1 VRDSSLVISLPF
13 SVCVFVFVLSAA
25 AQRAAPAPAAAAGVG
40 DAPAATALPVTRVSL
55 YKNGVG
61 FFEHAGRVTG
71 SQSVAID
78 FTTDQLNDVLQSLTA
93 IDLDGGRIVGAGY
106 NSTTPL
112 EQQLKA
118 LPLALGEDPTAID
131 FYNAI
136 RGARVEVRAG
146 AVTATGRMLKI
157 EVLNNTGGQETRLIT
172 VVSDGGEV
180 RSLALTPATSVL
192 LLDTDLHRDV
202 SRYLQLLA
210 STRNAGL
217 RHLTLRD
224 NAPVGGG
231 SGSRDLRVS
240 YISEVPIWKS
250 TYRILFTSNK
260 TNAPQPVTLQGWSV
274 VDNTTGED
282 WNDVQLSLIAGAP
295 QSFIQP
301 LSQPIYSRRPEIPIA
316 EAAQTTPQTHESGD
330 MGGAQS
336 VAGSGIRGTL
346 TDPSGAVISNAT
358 VRATNI
364 DTGAQTARTTDG
376 RGNFT
381 IGPLAAGTYNVEVS
395 SPGFQRLLQEN
406 VRVDGVRMAGLNL
419 KLNVGTATETVT
431 VTSAAPMLDTSSASL
446 GGTINR
452 RRSAASFASLGQ
464 GTVNYDVAAAASI
477 APNSTGAAFDDFF
490 AYTLTEPITI
500 RKNESALV
508 PILQTKIDSERVT
521 LWSPEH
527 TPLRALWITNTSNL
541 TLDRG
546 SFTIVEDGQFGG
558 EGLLDPI
565 HPKEKRLLS
574 YAVDQAVRVTT
585 EGDAIPNKV
594 VSITAAKGVLIL
606 RSMQAVQVT
615 YVVRN
620 AAPEART
627 VVIEHPLRAG
637 YVLDAGLTPAE
648 TTPEAYRFRVAAPA
662 GETVRL
668 KVGETVPGEARFEL
682 TNSDEDQ
689 LALIVNETGHNAG
702 VMAALEPILAARRVV
717 ADATDAVDKVA
728 KRIEALQTDEE
739 RQRAN
744 VTALAAADKASRD
757 RFVRDLNGTE
767 DSIAAAQKELAAA
780 QAGQEK
786 AQEELEKKIEAVQL
800 EEKL

>member
-1 VRDSSLVISLPF
+1 
-13 SVCVFVFVLSAA
+13 
-25 AQRAAPAPAAAAGVG
+25 
-40 DAPAATALPVTRVSL
+40 
-55 YKNGVG
+55 
-61 FFEHAGRVTG
+61 
-71 SQSVAID
+71 
-78 FTTDQLNDVLQSLTA
+78 
-93 IDLDGGRIVGAGY
+93 
-106 NSTTPL
+106 
-112 EQQLKA
+112 
-118 LPLALGEDPTAID
+118 
-131 FYNAI
+131 
-136 RGARVEVRAG
+136 
-146 AVTATGRMLKI
+146 
-157 EVLNNTGGQETRLIT
+157 
-172 VVSDGGEV
+172 
-180 RSLALTPATSVL
+180 
-192 LLDTDLHRDV
+192 
-202 SRYLQLLA
+202 
-210 STRNAGL
+210 
-217 RHLTLRD
+217 
-224 NAPVGGG
+224 
-231 SGSRDLRVS
+231 
-240 YISEVPIWKS
+240 
-250 TYRILFTSNK
+250 
-260 TNAPQPVTLQGWSV
+260 
-274 VDNTTGED
+274 
-282 WNDVQLSLIAGAP
+282 
-295 QSFIQP
+295 
-301 LSQPIYSRRPEIPIA
+301 
-316 EAAQTTPQTHESGD
+316 
-330 MGGAQS
+330 
-336 VAGSGIRGTL
+336 L

-606 RSMQAVQVT
+606 R
-615 YVVRN
+615 R
-620 AAPEART
+620 
-627 VVIEHPLRAG
+627 
-637 YVLDAGLTPAE
+637 
-648 TTPEAYRFRVAAPA
+648 
-662 GETVRL
+662 
-668 KVGETVPGEARFEL
+668 
-682 TNSDEDQ
+682 
-689 LALIVNETGHNAG
+689 
-702 VMAALEPILAARRVV
+702 
-717 ADATDAVDKVA
+717 
-728 KRIEALQTDEE
+728 
-739 RQRAN
+739 
-744 VTALAAADKASRD
+744 
-757 RFVRDLNGTE
+757 
-767 DSIAAAQKELAAA
+767 
-780 QAGQEK
+780 
-786 AQEELEKKIEAVQL
+786 
-800 EEKL
+800 

>member
-1 VRDSSLVISLPF
+1 MRLAAALLLTLPAA
-13 SVCVFVFVLSAA
+13 VLAQKPGPSAA
-25 AQRAAPAPAAAAGVG
+25 
-40 DAPAATALPVTRVSL
+40 DHATTLPVTHVSL

-61 FFEHAGRVTG
+61 FFEHTGHVSGNAQVT
-71 SQSVAID
+71 ID
-78 FTTDQLNDVLQSLTA
+78 FTTAQLNDVLQSLTA

-330 MGGAQS
+330 MG
-336 VAGSGIRGTL
+336 VA
-346 TDPSGAVISNAT
+346 
-358 VRATNI
+358 
-364 DTGAQTARTTDG
+364 
-376 RGNFT
+376 
-381 IGPLAAGTYNVEVS
+381 
-395 SPGFQRLLQEN
+395 
-406 VRVDGVRMAGLNL
+406 
-419 KLNVGTATETVT
+419 
-431 VTSAAPMLDTSSASL
+431 
-446 GGTINR
+446 
-452 RRSAASFASLGQ
+452 
-464 GTVNYDVAAAASI
+464 
-477 APNSTGAAFDDFF
+477 
-490 AYTLTEPITI
+490 
-500 RKNESALV
+500 
-508 PILQTKIDSERVT
+508 ER
-521 LWSPEH
+521 
-527 TPLRALWITNTSNL
+527 
-541 TLDRG
+541 
-546 SFTIVEDGQFGG
+546 
-558 EGLLDPI
+558 
-565 HPKEKRLLS
+565 
-574 YAVDQAVRVTT
+574 
-585 EGDAIPNKV
+585 
-594 VSITAAKGVLIL
+594 
-606 RSMQAVQVT
+606 
-615 YVVRN
+615 
-620 AAPEART
+620 
-627 VVIEHPLRAG
+627 
-637 YVLDAGLTPAE
+637 
-648 TTPEAYRFRVAAPA
+648 
-662 GETVRL
+662 
-668 KVGETVPGEARFEL
+668 
-682 TNSDEDQ
+682 
-689 LALIVNETGHNAG
+689 
-702 VMAALEPILAARRVV
+702 
-717 ADATDAVDKVA
+717 
-728 KRIEALQTDEE
+728 
-739 RQRAN
+739 
-744 VTALAAADKASRD
+744 
-757 RFVRDLNGTE
+757 
-767 DSIAAAQKELAAA
+767 
-780 QAGQEK
+780 
-786 AQEELEKKIEAVQL
+786 
-800 EEKL
+800 